1 MKNYEIIFQRVEREL
16 QIKGAGHLFSGP
28 RNSIINQSQQQ
39 QQQQD
44 PSETEALLP
53 GMLNIDLPAQST
65 SPHGIFIKLYYME
78 ICTFVLKLDVYVNIF
93 NVIILLERFS
103 LQYNGYV
110 WRFINVSRD

>member
-1 MKNYEIIFQRVEREL
+1 MYFYNSIFYIPLCLFIKSYNYIFQRVEREL

-39 QQQQD
+39 QQQD

-65 SPHGIFIKLYYME
+65 SPHGIFF
-78 ICTFVLKLDVYVNIF
+78 T
-93 NVIILLERFS
+93 LLQRNMH
-103 LQYNGYV
+103 L
-110 WRFINVSRD
+110 R